1 MTIRRLKTYTGGQGY
16 VYQYYYV
23 GKRPATV
30 GLSDAPAVEYVFDV
44 TADRKTM
51 FSVSIFV
58 PQDTLRG
65 WASHHGREL
74 TGAEEYAAVNM
85 RLMTRMGTKALEAL
99 GQGEIT
105 RRLHSVGMP
114 PWKKCWPR
122 WGWPRADPPNC
133 DRGHN
138 SWGQGRVPPPDPGS
152 RL

>member
-85 RLMTRMGTKALEAL
+85 RLFRGFDEIEDMMGRGRSLLLDRPALEEVLATL
-99 GQGEIT
+99 G
-105 RRLHSVGMP
+105 V
-114 PWKKCWPR
+114 
-122 WGWPRADPPNC
+122 A
-133 DRGHN
+133 
-138 SWGQGRVPPPDPGS
+138 
-152 RL
+152 